1 MVLYRTLIKKSF
13 PDYISHLMLMK
24 TNDFESLYLDDSQ
37 LIKTK
42 IEDEHLHHLLTNRID
57 QTEIPL
63 PNGYYKFLGT
73 SEYFISQVKDNKIQ
87 QILFDQKQKEE
98 LNPLIELEMMKDEIL
113 FEKGYYSDKSI
124 YDEINFSEELI
135 QHGSNYQE
143 NELEQDEDYTI

>member
-1 MVLYRTLIKKSF
+1 
-13 PDYISHLMLMK
+13 MK
-24 TNDFESLYLDDSQ
+24 TNDFESLHLDDSQ

-42 IEDEHLHHLLTNRID
+42 IEDEDLHHLLTNRID

-63 PNGYYKFLGT
+63 PNGYYKFLGK
-73 SEYFISQVKDNKIQ
+73 SEYFISQVKDNEIQ

-98 LNPLIELEMMKDEIL
+98 LNPLIELEMTKDEIL

>member
-1 MVLYRTLIKKSF
+1 
-13 PDYISHLMLMK
+13 MK
-24 TNDFESLYLDDSQ
+24 TNDFESLHLDDSQ

-42 IEDEHLHHLLTNRID
+42 IEDEDLHHLLTNRID

-63 PNGYYKFLGT
+63 PNGYYKFLGK
-73 SEYFISQVKDNKIQ
+73 SEYFISQVKDNEIQ

>member
-1 MVLYRTLIKKSF
+1 
-13 PDYISHLMLMK
+13 MK
-24 TNDFESLYLDDSQ
+24 TNDFESLHLDDSQ

-42 IEDEHLHHLLTNRID
+42 IEDEDLHHLLTNRID

-63 PNGYYKFLGT
+63 PNGYYKFLGK